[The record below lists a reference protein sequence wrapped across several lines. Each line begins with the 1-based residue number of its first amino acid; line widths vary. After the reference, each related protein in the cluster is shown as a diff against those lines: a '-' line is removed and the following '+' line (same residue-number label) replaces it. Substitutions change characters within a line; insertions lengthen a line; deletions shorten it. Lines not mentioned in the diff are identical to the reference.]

1 MGGKGDRYGRT
12 GTTEAGP
19 GRGSFALLAAGAS
32 LAPTGTMDAK
42 GAIVRSAAARPGVAA
57 RGSRRG
63 GPAGPFGRGG
73 LPVARGAL
81 RRRPRAR
88 AGARS
93 PIGDRVAPIVGR
105 HACAAH
111 GA

>member
-32 LAPTGTMDAK
+32 LAPTGIMDAK

-57 RGSRRG
+57 RGSRG
-63 GPAGPFGRGG
+63 GGRAGRIGGGG
-73 LPVARGAL
+73 LAARRGAD
-81 RRRPRAR
+81 RRPSRALW
-88 AGARS
+88 AARS
-93 PIGDRVAPIVGR
+93 PFGDRHVASIEWKEPSR
-105 HACAAH
+105 Y
-111 GA
+111 